1 MKGHIRE
8 RSPGRW
14 AIVLDVPDSATGKRR
29 RRWHSFTGTKRAAQ
43 TECARLIAAMSGAT
57 YQQPSKLTVAKF
69 LDTWLD
75 YAAARVAP
83 RTHERYAE
91 ICRKNI
97 VPLLGAVPLTK
108 LRPAQI
114 SAAWARALSHGHRV
128 HGGALSGRTVHHMH
142 TVFKLAL
149 SRAVRWEMLARN
161 PATAIDPPRVERKA
175 MRTFD
180 LAQTAALIE
189 ALRGDRLLMPVM
201 LAAMRGRTSGV

>member
-57 YQQPSKLTVAKF
+57 YQEPS
-69 LDTWLD
+69 
-75 YAAARVAP
+75 
-83 RTHERYAE
+83 THERYAE